1 MWFLKIIFTIVNKEL
16 YFIYLLAYLN
26 KMEIEK
32 IFKNLILADFIVMI
46 LMVISAMYQPSEI
59 SNLYENLN
67 DGLLSNFENFSR
79 ILSISLF
86 FLYLFTLNL
95 LYRFISYGKPLYLFL
110 VVAGIVLNYL
120 SGSVIYTAFS
130 GVLDQIG
137 GLISGAILILL
148 YFSPIKDNFR

>member
-1 MWFLKIIFTIVNKEL
+1 
-16 YFIYLLAYLN
+16 
-26 KMEIEK
+26 
-32 IFKNLILADFIVMI
+32 
-46 LMVISAMYQPSEI
+46 MVISAMYQPSEI

-79 ILSISLF
+79 IVSISLF

-95 LYRFISYGKPLYLFL
+95 LYRFISYGKPMYLFL
-110 VVAGIVLNYL
+110 VVAGIVLNYF

-130 GVLDQIG
+130 GMLDQTG